1 MTPDEHAYLQRA
13 QALLRDAFT
22 PETDR
27 ILNAYVGNTAQMTAE
42 GLAWPLEART
52 DAEAVQM
59 LVGNRTYPDA

>member
-1 MTPDEHAYLQRA
+1 MTPAEREYLQRA

-27 ILNAYVGNTAQMTAE
+27 ILNAYVGQDTKDGPAFPCT
-42 GLAWPLEART
+42 ART

-59 LVGNRTYPDA
+59 LVGKRTASE